1 MNGGAKMFDDGYYH
15 CERLLTMKDKYGNTP
30 DIYIVDGNRTA
41 GKSYSIKC
49 RQVSDFLKDKYRPEN
64 QFIYL
69 YRNVIDMTEC
79 ADTYF
84 GDIAEA
90 FDGYVMTEKRL
101 MRGSLV
107 QLFINEE
114 PCGYCLALNIARKY
128 KKMRGLFVNIR
139 SIFFDEY
146 QDEDNIYLP
155 NEVNKLLSLC
165 TTISSGHGKQHR
177 RVILYMSSNTVSL
190 LNPYY
195 KEFGINKMLKKDT
208 KFLRGDGWVFERT
221 YNENASTAYKESGIA
236 RAFKHASYNEYASEN
251 KYLNDNE
258 CLIGKPSGQSR
269 YICTIKYNDNLYN
282 VRKYD
287 VCLYVATGAD
297 DSFPTRICF
306 TKTDVIDNTTI
317 RVNSTH
323 YIVTMLREYFNRGL
337 LLFENLECK
346 NMIFDVI
353 SF

>member
-1 MNGGAKMFDDGYYH
+1 
-15 CERLLTMKDKYGNTP
+15 
-30 DIYIVDGNRTA
+30 
-41 GKSYSIKC
+41 
-49 RQVSDFLKDKYRPEN
+49 
-64 QFIYL
+64 
-69 YRNVIDMTEC
+69 
-79 ADTYF
+79 
-84 GDIAEA
+84 
-90 FDGYVMTEKRL
+90 
-101 MRGSLV
+101 
-107 QLFINEE
+107 
-114 PCGYCLALNIARKY
+114 
-128 KKMRGLFVNIR
+128 
-139 SIFFDEY
+139 
-146 QDEDNIYLP
+146 
-155 NEVNKLLSLC
+155 
-165 TTISSGHGKQHR
+165 
-177 RVILYMSSNTVSL
+177 MSSNTVSL

-221 YNENASTAYKESGIA
+221 YNENASTAYQESGIA
-236 RAFKHASYNEYASEN
+236 RAFKNASYNAYASEN

-258 CLIGKPSGQSR
+258 CLIGKPRGQSR
-269 YICTIKYNDNLYN
+269 YICTIKFNDNLYN

-287 VCLYVATGAD
+287 TCLYVSTGA
-297 DSFPTRICF
+297 RICF